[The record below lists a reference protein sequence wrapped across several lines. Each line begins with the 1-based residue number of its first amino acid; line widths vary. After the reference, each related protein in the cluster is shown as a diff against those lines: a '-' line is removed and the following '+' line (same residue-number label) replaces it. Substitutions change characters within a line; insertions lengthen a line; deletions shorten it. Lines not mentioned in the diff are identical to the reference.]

1 MITPTPRERILEE
14 LETAEADLAK
24 VIAQLEEKPE
34 LGPGT
39 GSTGAMTWELALARK
54 ERIEEQLKSL
64 RSALDRA
71 QNGAYGRCQVCG
83 AEIDPER
90 LEILP
95 TTTTCADCA
104 RKGRSR
110 Q

>member
-1 MITPTPRERILEE
+1 MMTMTTPRERILEE
-14 LETAEADLAK
+14 LATAEADLAK
-24 VIAQLEEKPE
+24 VEAQLEEKPE

-54 ERIEEQLKSL
+54 EWLEEQIKSL
-64 RSALDRA
+64 HSALDRA
-71 QNGAYGRCQVCG
+71 QNGGYGRCQICG

-95 TTTTCADCA
+95 TTTTCAECA
-104 RKGRSR
+104 RAGRSH
-110 Q
+110 